1 MDRIVGEVSRLLAHA
16 RGVESASVFGLV
28 RTVERMRGRPL
39 TVKESAE
46 LPPGMFGL
54 WRNGDDRDE
63 VFYAPWVAA
72 PDRTVAHELGH
83 ILLGHGGLPVEEAVR
98 HTLPPEW
105 HDMASFMLRQCG
117 HDAGADEQLRQLER
131 DAEGFASELC
141 RRISGAGRARSARI
155 RSHFNEIL

>member
-1 MDRIVGEVSRLLAHA
+1 MSEVSRLLAHA
-16 RGVESASVFGLV
+16 RGNESASVFGLV

-39 TVKESAE
+39 TVRESAE
-46 LPPGMFGL
+46 LAPGTFGL
-54 WRNGDDRDE
+54 WRNGHDRDE
-63 VFYAPWVAA
+63 VLYAPWVAA

-83 ILLGHGGLPVEEAVR
+83 IVLGHHGLPVEEAAR
-98 HTLPPEW
+98 HTLPSEW

-117 HDAGADEQLRQLER
+117 QDSGGDEDLLQLER

-141 RRISGAGRARSARI
+141 RRISGVGRARSARI